1 MISKEILEELA
12 NIKNSI
18 KEENASWGE
27 LAYLGS
33 HQEEILELGD
43 IELAEWSG
51 IPEEEYQRRQN
62 ENQSA

>member
-1 MISKEILEELA
+1 MISKEVLEELD

-18 KEENASWGE
+18 KEENVSWGE
-27 LAYLGS
+27 LTYLES
-33 HQEEILELGD
+33 HKEEILELGD

-62 ENQSA
+62 EK